1 MSDKKPHPLHRA
13 WAAGF
18 FESRNQWPKSGYML
32 RIESMIEDLMVRFH
46 EIVGI
51 GDISISYAKVK
62 ALYIYRTTNMD
73 DTRELLL
80 LLSPF
85 FTGSRLKMATDM
97 IGRIERNPI
106 WQKNHPEKAASC
118 VISPAPNAAA
128 GTTPDSTPQDGQS
141 ASAAE

>member
-32 RIESMIEDLMVRFH
+32 RIESMHEDLMIRFH
-46 EIVGI
+46 EVVGI
-51 GDISISYAKVK
+51 GKLDVSYAKLK
-62 ALYIYRTTNMD
+62 ALYIFRTTNMD

-80 LLSPF
+80 NLSPF
-85 FTGSRLKMATDM
+85 FTGSRLKLATDM

-106 WQKNHPEKAASC
+106 WRKNHPEKASSC
-118 VISPAPNAAA
+118 VISPAPNVEA
-128 GTTPDSTPQDGQS
+128 GTTVPSTQADGRTVS
-141 ASAAE
+141 DAE